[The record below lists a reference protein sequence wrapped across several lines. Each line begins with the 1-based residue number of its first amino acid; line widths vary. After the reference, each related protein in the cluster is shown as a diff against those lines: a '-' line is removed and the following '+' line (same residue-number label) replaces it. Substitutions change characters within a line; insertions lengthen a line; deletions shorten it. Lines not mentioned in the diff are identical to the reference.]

1 MMAQRLKMRSLN
13 NKGIAVI
20 TALMFTLIILAL
32 IIAVLAMVNQGT
44 KSSGAMKVYRN
55 TTEAAYG
62 GSEIVMKDVIP
73 RLFANVSTSLIRA
86 DYNQSS
92 FNKLMA
98 FGSSACIKQKRD
110 FTNSGSN
117 WNACVDKSIDASK
130 SPDMTFQLVGTNN
143 QSFTVYSKI
152 VDTVTGVEYPEASS
166 GAVLLGG
173 GVTAGGNQLDNTNL
187 LIPHYVY
194 RVEITSQ
201 KTDNPKENAKVSVLY
216 EY

>member
-1 MMAQRLKMRSLN
+1 MRSLN

-62 GSEIVMKDVIP
+62 GTEIVMKDVIP
-73 RLFANVSTSLIRA
+73 RLFANVTTSLIRA

-92 FNKLMA
+92 FNKMMM

-110 FTNSGSN
+110 FTNTGSN
-117 WNACVDKSIDASK
+117 WSACVDKSVDASK
-130 SPDMTFQLVGTNN
+130 SPDMTFQLVGTNG

-173 GVTAGGNQLDNTNL
+173 GVTAGGNQLDNTNM

-194 RVEITSQ
+194 RVEVTSQ
-201 KTDNPKENAKVSVLY
+201 KAQNPKENAKVSVLY